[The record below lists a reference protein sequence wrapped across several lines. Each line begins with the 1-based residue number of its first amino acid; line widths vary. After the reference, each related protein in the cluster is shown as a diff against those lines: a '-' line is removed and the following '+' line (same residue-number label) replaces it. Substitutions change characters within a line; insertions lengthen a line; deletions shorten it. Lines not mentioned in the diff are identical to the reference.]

1 MAVVQMRRINLLGL
15 RKNRKQ
21 TLELLQRRGVV
32 EITPLNKEEDH
43 IFQRM
48 DVSSSKTQF
57 QQMQQ
62 SASQALGTLDS
73 YVPRK
78 TSPLS
83 ALEGRKA
90 ITLKEYHTLERKRE
104 KIIEIVTAIN
114 TYEKEIHEKNAAK
127 LKLQMQLETLHP
139 WLSLD
144 VPLQFC
150 GTQKTSAFI
159 GTMPGG
165 VTNEMIEE
173 AFAKA
178 LPENGIYTQIIDSTA
193 EQTCVFLLVNRSIC
207 EKSEELLRSL
217 GFARPTNLCESPPKE
232 EAKRLEEKIQR
243 ADKEIRAAQD
253 GIASY
258 ADKRDEITFLVDY
271 FSMREEKYQVL
282 GTLIQSRR
290 TFLLTGYVPTENA
303 EKLSKELYETC
314 GVAVE
319 VENLSDQEEAPVL
332 LKNNNFTSPMESV
345 VESFSLPGKGEIDPS
360 SIIAFFFY
368 FFFGMMLSD
377 AGYGLLMVIACGIIL
392 KKYQNMEPNLRKS
405 IRMFFFCGI
414 STMVWGILFGGFF
427 GDAIQKISSTF
438 FGHEISIPAL
448 WFTPTNNPMRL
459 LMFCLGIGIFHLFL
473 GVAVKGFQDWKQGA
487 HLDVIY
493 DVVFIYLFVGG
504 LLLLLFTTSLF
515 QNMANVKW
523 DFSPMVAQVATW
535 LTIIGAVGIVA
546 TSGRESRNP
555 VKRILKGIFALYN
568 NATGYL
574 SDILSYSRLLALGLA
589 TGIIANVVNQMGTMA
604 GGGIGGA
611 ILFIVVFLLGH
622 TMNIG
627 INMLGAYVHTVRL
640 QYVEFFGKFYE
651 GGGNKFHPFGIHT
664 KFFKFRE
671 D

>member
-159 GTMPGG
+159 GTMPGD

-303 EKLSKELYETC
+303 DKLSKELYETC

>member
-83 ALEGRKA
+83 ALEGRKT

>member
-43 IFQRM
+43 IFHRM

-165 VTNEMIEE
+165 VTNKMIEE

-243 ADKEIRAAQD
+243 ADKEISAAQD

-535 LTIIGAVGIVA
+535 ITIIGAVGIVA

>member
-43 IFQRM
+43 IFHRM

-144 VPLQFC
+144 VPLQFH

-243 ADKEIRAAQD
+243 ADKEISAAQD

-414 STMVWGILFGGFF
+414 STMVWGTLFGGFF

-535 LTIIGAVGIVA
+535 ITIIGAVGIVA

-651 GGGNKFHPFGIHT
+651 GGGTKFHPFGIHT

>member
-43 IFQRM
+43 IFHRM

-165 VTNEMIEE
+165 VTNKMIEE

-243 ADKEIRAAQD
+243 ADKEISAAQD

-414 STMVWGILFGGFF
+414 STMVWGTLFGGFF

-535 LTIIGAVGIVA
+535 ITIIGAVGIVA

>member
-1 MAVVQMRRINLLGL
+1 
-15 RKNRKQ
+15 
-21 TLELLQRRGVV
+21 
-32 EITPLNKEEDH
+32 
-43 IFQRM
+43 
-48 DVSSSKTQF
+48 
-57 QQMQQ
+57 
-62 SASQALGTLDS
+62 
-73 YVPRK
+73 
-78 TSPLS
+78 
-83 ALEGRKA
+83 
-90 ITLKEYHTLERKRE
+90 
-104 KIIEIVTAIN
+104 
-114 TYEKEIHEKNAAK
+114 
-127 LKLQMQLETLHP
+127 
-139 WLSLD
+139 
-144 VPLQFC
+144 
-150 GTQKTSAFI
+150 
-159 GTMPGG
+159 
-165 VTNEMIEE
+165 
-173 AFAKA
+173 
-178 LPENGIYTQIIDSTA
+178 
-193 EQTCVFLLVNRSIC
+193 
-207 EKSEELLRSL
+207 
-217 GFARPTNLCESPPKE
+217 
-232 EAKRLEEKIQR
+232 
-243 ADKEIRAAQD
+243 
-253 GIASY
+253 
-258 ADKRDEITFLVDY
+258 
-271 FSMREEKYQVL
+271 
-282 GTLIQSRR
+282 
-290 TFLLTGYVPTENA
+290 
-303 EKLSKELYETC
+303 
-314 GVAVE
+314 
-319 VENLSDQEEAPVL
+319 
-332 LKNNNFTSPMESV
+332 MESV
-345 VESFSLPGKGEIDPS
+345 VESLSLPGKGEIDPS

-414 STMVWGILFGGFF
+414 STMVWGTLFGGFF

-535 LTIIGAVGIVA
+535 ITIIGAVGIVA

-651 GGGNKFHPFGIHT
+651 GGGTKFHPFGIHT

>member
-43 IFQRM
+43 IFHRM

-165 VTNEMIEE
+165 VTNKMIEE

-243 ADKEIRAAQD
+243 ADKEISAAQD

-535 LTIIGAVGIVA
+535 ITIIGAVGIVA

-651 GGGNKFHPFGIHT
+651 GGGTKFHPFGIHT

>member
-43 IFQRM
+43 IFHRM

-78 TSPLS
+78 ASPF
-83 ALEGRKA
+83 AILEGRKA
-90 ITLKEYHTLERKRE
+90 ITLKEYHSLERKRE
-104 KIIEIVTAIN
+104 EILEIVKTIN

-127 LKLQMQLETLHP
+127 LKLQMQLEALHP

-144 VPLQFC
+144 VPLQFS
-150 GTQKTSAFI
+150 GTGKTSAFI
-159 GTMPGG
+159 GTMPEG
-165 VTNEMIEE
+165 VTKEMIEE
-173 AFAKA
+173 TFAKA
-178 LPENGIYTQIIDSTA
+178 FPENGIYTQIIDSTA
-193 EQTCVFLLVNRSIC
+193 QQTCIFLLVNRSIS

-217 GFARPTNLCESPPKE
+217 GFARPTNLCADPPKE
-232 EAKRLEEKIQR
+232 EAERLEEKIQR
-243 ADKEIRAAQD
+243 VEEEISAAQD

-290 TFLLTGYVPTENA
+290 TFLLTGYVPAENA

-314 GVAVE
+314 SAAVE
-319 VENLSDQEEAPVL
+319 IENLSDQEEAPVL
-332 LKNNNFTSPMESV
+332 LKNNDFTSPMESV

-360 SIIAFFFY
+360 SVIAFFFY

-392 KKYQNMEPNLRKS
+392 KKSQNMEPNLRKS

-414 STMVWGILFGGFF
+414 STMVWGFLFGGFF
-427 GDAIQKISSTF
+427 GDAIQKISATF
-438 FGHEISIPAL
+438 FGHEVSMPAL
-448 WFTPTNNPMRL
+448 WFTPVKDPMRL
-459 LMFCLGIGIFHLFL
+459 LMFCLGVGIIHLFL

-487 HLDVIY
+487 RLDVIY

-515 QNMANVKW
+515 QNMAGVKW
-523 DFSPMVAQVATW
+523 DFSPMVGQTATW
-535 LTIIGAVGIVA
+535 ITIIGAVGIIA

-589 TGIIANVVNQMGTMA
+589 TGIIADVVNQMGTMA

-651 GGGNKFHPFGIHT
+651 GGGYKFHPFGVHT